1 MVPRCTAECGR
12 SGTSNRLGNYFRMMY
27 YMCTYIFLSFL
38 TYAIFRGWHGKSDV
52 PLYNMWDYM
61 NKPPKGRPFGIRTH
75 KISASH
81 STKKANKLLKTDTNA
96 WVGFQTSLMSPAEL
110 RPKLSKLEVELLHSP
125 LARRSRLT
133 AVKIVPEK
141 ADIFEE
147 EKKRRKK
154 EKLEKYRNKQTTSPF
169 NMLEDDN
176 TDMTGPSEMI
186 STQLA
191 LAMSSENSSDDNC
204 KYDFHCHNE
213 NHKKTGYW
221 EKKFKRLFVT
231 PMRGIP
237 NFNPKLYNLTQ
248 NCHPLKNQPKTVT
261 I

>member
-1 MVPRCTAECGR
+1 
-12 SGTSNRLGNYFRMMY
+12 
-27 YMCTYIFLSFL
+27 
-38 TYAIFRGWHGKSDV
+38 
-52 PLYNMWDYM
+52 MWDYM

-81 STKKANKLLKTDTNA
+81 STKKANKLLKTDVNA
-96 WVGFQTSLMSPAEL
+96 WVGFQTSLMSPTEL
-110 RPKLSKLEVELLHSP
+110 SPQLSKLEVELLHSP

-154 EKLEKYRNKQTTSPF
+154 EKLEKYRNKQNTSPF

-191 LAMSSENSSDDNC
+191 LAMSSENSSDD
-204 KYDFHCHNE
+204 
-213 NHKKTGYW
+213 KKTGYW

-231 PMRGIP
+231 PMRGIT